1 MAEISENK
9 HAEEQLLLAQDEAL
23 AAIGE
28 VYYRGIGI
36 KRDFHQA
43 FRFYRK
49 AADLGN
55 ASALRRLANCYETG
69 RGTDRDLEAALVCYE
84 DASERGD
91 ALATLKLG
99 DFYRNGF
106 SSLVTKDIYKATD
119 YYLAALQQ
127 AKKNMDVWGAPDVYL
142 RVADCLLNGIG
153 IKKDIETAY
162 DFYNAAANLFLER
175 LDSGDS
181 ESEELL
187 EQAEQGA
194 ETCAKLLGYRQEV
207 SSEGFEA

>member
-1 MAEISENK
+1 MADMTSVKTN
-9 HAEEQLLLAQDEAL
+9 EEQIQVAQDEAL

-28 VYYRGIGI
+28 VYYRGIGT
-36 KRDFHQA
+36 KRDFKQA

-55 ASALRRLANCYETG
+55 VSAMRRLANCYEQG
-69 RGTDRDLEAALVCYE
+69 RGTKRDMEAALVCYE

-99 DFYRNGF
+99 DFYKNGL

-119 YYLAALQQ
+119 YYFAALRQ
-127 AKKNMDVWGAPDVYL
+127 AKHNMDAWGAPDIYL
-142 RVADCLLNGIG
+142 RVADCLVNGIG
-153 IKKDIETAY
+153 VRKDIETAY

-187 EQAEQGA
+187 EQAEQGV
-194 ETCAKLLGYRQEV
+194 ETCGKLLGYASEV
-207 SSEGFEA
+207 SAEGFEA